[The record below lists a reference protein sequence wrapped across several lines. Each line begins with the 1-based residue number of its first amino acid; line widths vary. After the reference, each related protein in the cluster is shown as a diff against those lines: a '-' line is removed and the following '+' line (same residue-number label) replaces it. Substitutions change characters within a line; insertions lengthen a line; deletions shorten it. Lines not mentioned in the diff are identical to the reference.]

1 MGYGPYCIHN
11 LNENNSWC
19 ELENTLSLAIR
30 DLTLENLYHLTSDVE
45 ISQNGCFGVFTQKI
59 CLKGGKTKEQINLDK
74 YMMQNKKI
82 RFNFN
87 KFYIHKNGKPY
98 ELWGY
103 TDKRR
108 KSPFVVIN
116 TNNIYD
122 NVLLSEDKVM
132 RFFT

>member
-1 MGYGPYCIHN
+1 MTKRPHHKN
-11 LNENNSWC
+11 LRPRLAPIEP
-19 ELENTLSLAIR
+19 LEERRLLSVSNP
-30 DLTLENLYHLTSDVE
+30 EVSVE

-59 CLKGGKTKEQINLDK
+59 CLRGGKTKEQINLDK

-87 KFYIHKNGKPY
+87 KFYIHQNGKPY

-108 KSPFVVIN
+108 KNPFVVIN